1 MTKIF
6 NKSLAYRFIVLS
18 LITLTTYAC
27 NKSSDKTMNEIQN
40 LKKLKTEPKFVS
52 NGLYTG
58 LENKSNEKSLSDLL
72 DNIIDDFSKG
82 AENNFTDE
90 QYQNLIK
97 KSLMKFDSFN
107 LDTED
112 REYICGYFEKIMD
125 AIGLESSGGALN
137 EWLYGFKIE

>member
-1 MTKIF
+1 
-6 NKSLAYRFIVLS
+6 
-18 LITLTTYAC
+18 
-27 NKSSDKTMNEIQN
+27 MNEIQN